1 LFDGLKKVQRKNG
14 LQVDGVARPGGPT
27 ETVINS
33 SLARR
38 STGTA
43 FGTLSDNGTANRTRD
58 KDPSPGGLAQRKK
71 KPPTSFGLATSIGDG
86 YANRGSDVRETK
98 RALAWAGY
106 YPRAD
111 ARTPT
116 DSPDEAMREGIH
128 AFQRDFSLKR
138 DGILHPGGE
147 TQMRLDEV
155 ITPLVQL
162 AATKLAQTA
171 EATPTTPTD
180 GGAMAQ
186 PPSQPPPRA
195 EPDAPPPEE
204 EPPPTQNA
212 PALNAPNGDPSE
224 SPKEEDPNEANCAA
238 LWAKVEATRA
248 ELKQLE
254 EDIALI
260 TTPAKDSDRT
270 MTWRYVQLL
279 NQHTGYS
286 TAPPEDIDGV
296 LQVLGF
302 STPGASKDGG
312 AATKRT
318 QIGKN
323 VGSVA
328 GAMHDA
334 MFGNPELVEEARR
347 STLKALAEIKKT
359 TSDRLDSE
367 WDAFRNAGGSSPTS

>member
-1 LFDGLKKVQRKNG
+1 
-14 LQVDGVARPGGPT
+14 
-27 ETVINS
+27 VINS

-111 ARTPT
+111 ARPPT
-116 DSPDEAMREGIH
+116 DSPDEAMREGIQ

-180 GGAMAQ
+180 GGVTAQ
-186 PPSQPPPRA
+186 PPSQPPPQIA
-195 EPDAPPPEE
+195 PDAPPPEE
-204 EPPPTQNA
+204 EPPSDAPPEEPPTDD
-212 PALNAPNGDPSE
+212 DP
-224 SPKEEDPNEANCAA
+224 DEANCAA
-238 LWAKVEATRA
+238 MKARIDALEP
-248 ELKQLE
+248 EIEQLE
-254 EDIALI
+254 ADIDLLS
-260 TTPAKDSDRT
+260 TPPKDSDRN
-270 MTWRYVQLL
+270 MTWRYVALL
-279 NQHTGYS
+279 EEFGGYS
-286 TAPPEDIDGV
+286 TASPDFPLSALKVPDVSRPGSSEDGPAISRQGKV
-296 LQVLGF
+296 LKG
-302 STPGASKDGG
+302 T
-312 AATKRT
+312 
-318 QIGKN
+318 
-323 VGSVA
+323 GSSVVR
-328 GAMHDA
+328 MLDYLRV
-334 MFGNPELVEEARR
+334 NPEHVKEARY
-347 STLKALAEIKKT
+347 KALDVLRPKLRALKQEHLGA
-359 TSDRLDSE
+359 RLRYR
-367 WDAFRNAGGSSPTS
+367 DAGCKAV